1 MRIKNCACM
10 YTKYSKYNSNF
21 TRSSVFKITYQSI
34 CQILS
39 CRFCLTGKKMDIM
52 LVICY
57 YFLFQLYKY
66 SQISVPRTR
75 IGRIP
80 RWLELIWKSRQFSLY
95 IKKKKPLLEQIPQ
108 TVELVNNKITSFTM
122 PNSNITIYLTD
133 VRYSWMYLQ
142 QSVINVRLPTDN
154 CLLNDYR

>member
-39 CRFCLTGKKMDIM
+39 CRFCLTGKKNG
-52 LVICY
+52 Y
-57 YFLFQLYKY
+57 YASDLLLFF
-66 SQISVPRTR
+66 ISVVQIQSKFGPSNSDRSNTTMARTDLKVPS
-75 IGRIP
+75 IF
-80 RWLELIWKSRQFSLY
+80 LIYQ
-95 IKKKKPLLEQIPQ
+95 KKKTLLEQIPQ

-133 VRYSWMYLQ
+133 VRYS
-142 QSVINVRLPTDN
+142 
-154 CLLNDYR
+154 